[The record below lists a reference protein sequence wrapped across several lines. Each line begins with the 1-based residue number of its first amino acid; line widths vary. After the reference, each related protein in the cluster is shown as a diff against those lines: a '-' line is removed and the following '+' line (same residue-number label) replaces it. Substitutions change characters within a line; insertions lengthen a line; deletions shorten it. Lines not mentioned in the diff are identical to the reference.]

1 MSHMNEDHAD
11 AIALYA
17 TKLLGAPAGAWR
29 MTGIDPE
36 GCDLVLGA
44 RGLRLP
50 FETRIT
56 SAAEARTEL
65 VRLVGV
71 ARGGG

>member
-1 MSHMNEDHAD
+1 
-11 AIALYA
+11 
-17 TKLLGAPAGAWR
+17 

-44 RGLRLP
+44 RGARLP

-56 SAAEARTEL
+56 NATAARHEL
-65 VRLVGV
+65 VRLVSV
-71 ARGGG
+71 ALAPV